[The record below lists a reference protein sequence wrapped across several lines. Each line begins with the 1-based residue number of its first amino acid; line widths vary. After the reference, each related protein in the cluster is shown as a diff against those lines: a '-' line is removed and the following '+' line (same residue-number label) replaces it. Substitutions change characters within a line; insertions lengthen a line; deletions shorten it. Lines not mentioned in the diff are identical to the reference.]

1 MKIFVTIKFWLTK
14 SMGLSKIMEL
24 AQDSHFG
31 KYSGEDANQTFE
43 AGSARARGRNVL
55 CNTYEVTYS
64 GLIGPEARL
73 YLYQQIFAAAKG
85 RMTLEIGHHAVWWGD
100 PNDHS
105 YGGAKQT
112 LERLAF
118 GTVGVW
124 ISPIEKYQK
133 SVIRAH
139 NLRQYGIVRVVFPI
153 DCLSAALAF
162 CESQRLR

>member
-1 MKIFVTIKFWLTK
+1 MR
-14 SMGLSKIMEL
+14 L
-24 AQDSHFG
+24 AQNSLAQRYPEADSHHAF
-31 KYSGEDANQTFE
+31 D

-55 CNTYEVTYS
+55 RHTYEVTYS
-64 GLIGPEARL
+64 GVIGPEARL
-73 YLYQQIFAAAKG
+73 YLYQQIFIAAKG

-124 ISPIEKYQK
+124 LSPMEKYQK

-139 NLRQYGIVRVVFPI
+139 NLRQYGIVRVVFP
-153 DCLSAALAF
+153 LEYLPAALAF
-162 CESQRLR
+162 CESQGPR

>member
-1 MKIFVTIKFWLTK
+1 MHSAQHSLTQTDPD
-14 SMGLSKIMEL
+14 G
-24 AQDSHFG
+24 
-31 KYSGEDANQTFE
+31 DACHTFD

-55 CNTYEVTYS
+55 RHTYEVTYS
-64 GLIGPEARL
+64 GVIGPEARL
-73 YLYQQIFAAAKG
+73 YLYQQIFIAAKG
-85 RMTLEIGHHAVWWGD
+85 RMTLEIWHHAVWWGD

-124 ISPIEKYQK
+124 LSPMEKYQK

-139 NLRQYGIVRVVFPI
+139 NLRQYGIVRVVFPL
-153 DCLSAALAF
+153 DWMSAALAF
-162 CESQRLR
+162 CESQEPR

>member
-1 MKIFVTIKFWLTK
+1 MRSTH
-14 SMGLSKIMEL
+14 
-24 AQDSHFG
+24 DSLVG
-31 KYSGEDANQTFE
+31 IYPQGEFSHSFD

-55 CNTYEVTYS
+55 RHTYEVTYS
-64 GLIGPEARL
+64 GLIWPEARL

-112 LERLAF
+112 LERLAY

-124 ISPIEKYQK
+124 ISPMEKYQK

-139 NLRQYGIVRVVFPI
+139 NLRQYGIVRVVFPL
-153 DCLSAALAF
+153 DYLPAALAF
-162 CESQRLR
+162 CESQRPR

>member
-1 MKIFVTIKFWLTK
+1 MDSADDCHVAKPPRE
-14 SMGLSKIMEL
+14 EL
-24 AQDSHFG
+24 GHS
-31 KYSGEDANQTFE
+31 FE

-55 CNTYEVTYS
+55 RNTFEVTYS

-73 YLYQQIFAAAKG
+73 YLYQQIFAAANS

-100 PNDHS
+100 PTDNS

-124 ISPIEKYQK
+124 VSPMEKYQK

-139 NLRQYGIVRVVFPI
+139 NLRQYGIVRIVFPL
-153 DCLSAALAF
+153 DYLPAALAF
-162 CESQRLR
+162 CESQRPQ

>member
-1 MKIFVTIKFWLTK
+1 MRAA
-14 SMGLSKIMEL
+14 KIMEL
-24 AQDSHFG
+24 AQYSLAEFYPEGDSSQSF
-31 KYSGEDANQTFE
+31 D

-55 CNTYEVTYS
+55 RHTYEVTYS

-73 YLYQQIFAAAKG
+73 YLYQQIFIAAKG

-112 LERLAF
+112 LERIAF

-124 ISPIEKYQK
+124 VSPIEKYQK

-139 NLRQYGIVRVVFPI
+139 NLRQYGIVRVVFPL

-162 CESQRLR
+162 CESQRPR

>member
-1 MKIFVTIKFWLTK
+1 M
-14 SMGLSKIMEL
+14 MQA
-24 AQDSHFG
+24 AQNSLLHRHPEADSNHVF
-31 KYSGEDANQTFE
+31 D

-55 CNTYEVTYS
+55 RHTYEVTYS
-64 GLIGPEARL
+64 GVIGPEARL
-73 YLYQQIFAAAKG
+73 YLYQQIFIAAKG

-124 ISPIEKYQK
+124 LSPMEKYQK

-139 NLRQYGIVRVVFPI
+139 HLRQYGIVRVVFPL
-153 DCLSAALAF
+153 DWMSAALAF
-162 CESQRLR
+162 CESQGPR

>member
-1 MKIFVTIKFWLTK
+1 
-14 SMGLSKIMEL
+14 MEL
-24 AQDSHFG
+24 AKSCLSETYPNAGTHHSFDV
-31 KYSGEDANQTFE
+31 
-43 AGSARARGRNVL
+43 GSARARGRNVL
-55 CNTYEVTYS
+55 NHTYEVSYS

-85 RMTLEIGHHAVWWGD
+85 RMTLEIGHHAVWWGGQ
-100 PNDHS
+100 NDNS

-124 ISPIEKYQK
+124 LSPMEKYQK

-139 NLRQYGIVRVVFPI
+139 NLRQYGIVRVVFPL
-153 DCLSAALAF
+153 DCLSLALAF
-162 CESQRLR
+162 CESQRPQR

>member
-1 MKIFVTIKFWLTK
+1 MDLGNDFVL
-14 SMGLSKIMEL
+14 GGYG
-24 AQDSHFG
+24 QDHSV
-31 KYSGEDANQTFE
+31 DLFE
-43 AGSARARGRNVL
+43 HGSARARGRNVL
-55 CNTYEVTYS
+55 RHTYEVSYF

-73 YLYQQIFAAAKG
+73 YLYQQIFMAAKG
-85 RMTLEIGHHAVWWGD
+85 RVTLEIGHHAVWWGD

-118 GTVGVW
+118 GTFGVW
-124 ISPIEKYQK
+124 VSPVEKYQK

-153 DCLSAALAF
+153 DCLAAALAF
-162 CESQRLR
+162 CERQRSR

>member
-1 MKIFVTIKFWLTK
+1 
-14 SMGLSKIMEL
+14 MEL
-24 AQDSHFG
+24 AQ
-31 KYSGEDANQTFE
+31 YSLAEFYPEGGSSQSFE

-55 CNTYEVTYS
+55 RHTYEVTYS

-73 YLYQQIFAAAKG
+73 YLYQQIFIAAKG
-85 RMTLEIGHHAVWWGD
+85 RMTLEIGHRAVWWGD

-112 LERLAF
+112 LERIAF

-124 ISPIEKYQK
+124 VSPIEKYQK

-139 NLRQYGIVRVVFPI
+139 NLRQYGIVRVVFPL

-162 CESQRLR
+162 CESQRPR

>member
-1 MKIFVTIKFWLTK
+1 MQLEQDFLIERYPE
-14 SMGLSKIMEL
+14 G
-24 AQDSHFG
+24 DSHHAF
-31 KYSGEDANQTFE
+31 DA
-43 AGSARARGRNVL
+43 GLARARGRNVL
-55 CNTYEVTYS
+55 RHTYEVSYS

-73 YLYQQIFAAAKG
+73 YLYQQIFTAAKG

-124 ISPIEKYQK
+124 LSPIEKYQK

-139 NLRQYGIVRVVFPI
+139 NLRQYGIVRVVFPL

-162 CESQRLR
+162 CESQRPR

>member
-1 MKIFVTIKFWLTK
+1 MRLA
-14 SMGLSKIMEL
+14 GNPL
-24 AQDSHFG
+24 AQRYHEADSDHAF
-31 KYSGEDANQTFE
+31 D

-55 CNTYEVTYS
+55 RHTYEVTYS
-64 GLIGPEARL
+64 GVIGPEARL
-73 YLYQQIFAAAKG
+73 YLYQQIFLAAKG

-124 ISPIEKYQK
+124 LSPMEKYQK

-139 NLRQYGIVRVVFPI
+139 NLRQYGIVRVVFP
-153 DCLSAALAF
+153 LEYLPAALAF
-162 CESQRLR
+162 CESQGPQ

>member
-1 MKIFVTIKFWLTK
+1 
-14 SMGLSKIMEL
+14 MEL
-24 AQDSHFG
+24 AP
-31 KYSGEDANQTFE
+31 YSLAEFYPEGGSSQSFD

-55 CNTYEVTYS
+55 RHTYEVTYS

-73 YLYQQIFAAAKG
+73 YLYQQIFIAAKG

-112 LERLAF
+112 LERIAF

-124 ISPIEKYQK
+124 VSPIEKYQK

-139 NLRQYGIVRVVFPI
+139 NLRQYGIVRVVFPL

-162 CESQRLR
+162 CESQRPR

>member
-1 MKIFVTIKFWLTK
+1 MR
-14 SMGLSKIMEL
+14 L
-24 AQDSHFG
+24 AQNPLAQRYHEADSHHAF
-31 KYSGEDANQTFE
+31 D

-55 CNTYEVTYS
+55 RHTYEVTYS
-64 GLIGPEARL
+64 GVIGPEARL
-73 YLYQQIFAAAKG
+73 YLYQQIFLAAKG

-105 YGGAKQT
+105 YGGPKQT

-124 ISPIEKYQK
+124 LSPKEKYQK

-139 NLRQYGIVRVVFPI
+139 NLRQYGIVRVVFPL
-153 DCLSAALAF
+153 DWMSAALAF
-162 CESQRLR
+162 CESQEPR

>member
-1 MKIFVTIKFWLTK
+1 MA
-14 SMGLSKIMEL
+14 L
-24 AQDSHFG
+24 AQNCLVETCPDDDSHHSF
-31 KYSGEDANQTFE
+31 D

-55 CNTYEVTYS
+55 SHTYEVTYS

-73 YLYQQIFAAAKG
+73 YLYQQIFTAAKG
-85 RMTLEIGHHAVWWGD
+85 RITLEIGHHAVWWGD

-124 ISPIEKYQK
+124 LSPIEKYQK

-139 NLRQYGIVRVVFPI
+139 NLRQYGIVRVVFPL
-153 DCLSAALAF
+153 DCLSLALAF
-162 CESQRLR
+162 CESQRPRR

>member
-1 MKIFVTIKFWLTK
+1 
-14 SMGLSKIMEL
+14 MEL
-24 AQDSHFG
+24 TQESLVDRCPGWVAHHSFD
-31 KYSGEDANQTFE
+31 
-43 AGSARARGRNVL
+43 AGSARARGRNVFSH
-55 CNTYEVTYS
+55 TYEVTYS

-73 YLYQQIFAAAKG
+73 YLYQQIFVAAKG

-124 ISPIEKYQK
+124 LSPMEKYQK

-139 NLRQYGIVRVVFPI
+139 NLRQYGIVRVVFPL
-153 DCLSAALAF
+153 DWMSAALAF
-162 CESQRLR
+162 CESQEPR

>member
-1 MKIFVTIKFWLTK
+1 
-14 SMGLSKIMEL
+14 MEL
-24 AQDSHFG
+24 AQYSLAEFYPEGDS
-31 KYSGEDANQTFE
+31 NQSFD

-55 CNTYEVTYS
+55 RHTYEVIYS

-73 YLYQQIFAAAKG
+73 YLYQQIFIAAKG

-124 ISPIEKYQK
+124 VSPIEKYQK

-139 NLRQYGIVRVVFPI
+139 NLRQYGIVRVVFPL
-153 DCLSAALAF
+153 DCLPAALAF
-162 CESQRLR
+162 CESQRPR

>member
-1 MKIFVTIKFWLTK
+1 MQLARNSLLNKHPEAD
-14 SMGLSKIMEL
+14 SKHVF
-24 AQDSHFG
+24 D
-31 KYSGEDANQTFE
+31 

-55 CNTYEVTYS
+55 RHTYEVTYS

-73 YLYQQIFAAAKG
+73 YLYQQIFTAAKD

-118 GTVGVW
+118 GTIGVW
-124 ISPIEKYQK
+124 LSPTEKYQK

-139 NLRQYGIVRVVFPI
+139 NLRQYGIVRVVFPL
-153 DCLSAALAF
+153 DYLPAALAF
-162 CESQRLR
+162 CESQGPR